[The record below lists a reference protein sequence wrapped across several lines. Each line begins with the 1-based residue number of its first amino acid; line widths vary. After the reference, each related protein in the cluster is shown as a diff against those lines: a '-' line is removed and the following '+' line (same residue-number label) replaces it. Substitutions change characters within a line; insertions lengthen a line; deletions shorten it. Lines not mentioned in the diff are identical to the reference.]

1 MIFYFEATTKG
12 FSLGEE
18 QEKGLI
24 VAPNYQNAAKQ
35 IEDEMYDMLLSIDKL
50 EPIDNTNIIYLTDI
64 PINEQLI
71 QSIKE
76 EAVW

>member
-12 FSLGEE
+12 FISGTE

-35 IEDEMYDMLLSIDKL
+35 VEDNMYDILFSIDKL
-50 EPIDNTNIIYLTDI
+50 EPIDGGNILYLTDI
-64 PINEQLI
+64 PVSLQLVE
-71 QSIKE
+71 SVKKK
-76 EAVW
+76 AVW